1 MTPLS
6 SVLLS
11 LLSLSQLA
19 MAEEMSQP
27 EQELLAKYLLQQLT
41 SDTPDPILARLVR
54 EEEAGEILAGQ
65 QSQTI
70 ATIVPAPPGLSTA
83 GSKQHETYV
92 EDKQRSAQRRS
103 AASRFSMPL
112 TALGDKSYYLGIFFK
127 ANWARSAQYCRYH
140 GLHLASLTS
149 DTEQRLLEKHIETI
163 GLGQEHFW
171 TSGTDQGEEGQFVW
185 MSTGKPLG
193 FENWNAGEPNNYEYE
208 GGEREHCLELW
219 NRDGK
224 GLKWNDSPCSFETY
238 FICEL

>member
-1 MTPLS
+1 MSALSSPDLGRAGLAWPGSSPLLVCVDCSQCRTGGTPTQHVILSGLLHNTVNTVNINTVNINTVNTVPSIYTTRYQKMTPLS

-83 GSKQHETYV
+83 GSKQHETC
-92 EDKQRSAQRRS
+92 E
-103 AASRFSMPL
+103 
-112 TALGDKSYYLGIFFK
+112 
-127 ANWARSAQYCRYH
+127 
-140 GLHLASLTS
+140 SL
-149 DTEQRLLEKHIETI
+149 
-163 GLGQEHFW
+163 
-171 TSGTDQGEEGQFVW
+171 V
-185 MSTGKPLG
+185 ST
-193 FENWNAGEPNNYEYE
+193 
-208 GGEREHCLELW
+208 
-219 NRDGK
+219 
-224 GLKWNDSPCSFETY
+224 
-238 FICEL
+238 